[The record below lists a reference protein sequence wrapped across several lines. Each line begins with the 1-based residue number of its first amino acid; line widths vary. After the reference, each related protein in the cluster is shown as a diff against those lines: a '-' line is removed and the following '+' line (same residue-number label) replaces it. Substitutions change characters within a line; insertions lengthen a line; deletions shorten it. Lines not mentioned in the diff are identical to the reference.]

1 MKRLKFFTAL
11 TTVLLLSVMMFTLTS
26 KGGPDFSDP
35 KPCDEVIGE
44 GDTRIIRIAFNEAQN
59 PNPFRKTGYNGY
71 IPSPDLKGGDFPGAP
86 ALSSLFDPSLTSNYF
101 VSVTITSPQCDEW
114 EWKRV
119 FDASNG
125 SSNGE
130 MDVKIPIDGYDARVQ
145 IKYYERR
152 DSSLGTPD
160 FNKDVSSNS
169 CGAGNS
175 TRVLYSFDYVFL
187 NGWGSSI
194 PQPMTM
200 IPTSNT
206 ALTCVDILG
215 GKSSG
220 MQDYNSVNEF
230 IDINDSN
237 PK

>member
-1 MKRLKFFTAL
+1 MRKLKFFTAL
-11 TTVLLLSVMMFTLTS
+11 MSVLVLSAMMFTLTS
-26 KGGPDFSDP
+26 KADPDFSDP
-35 KPCDEVIGE
+35 DEPCDEVIGL
-44 GDTRIIRIAFNEAQN
+44 GDSRTIRISFNEAQN
-59 PNPFRKTGYNGY
+59 PNPFRKTGYDGY
-71 IPSPDLKGGDFPGAP
+71 IPSPDLRWGDFPGAP
-86 ALSSLFDPSLTSNYF
+86 MLSSASEPFMVSNYYA
-101 VSVTITSPQCDEW
+101 SVTITSPQCDEW

-145 IKYYERR
+145 IKYYERN
-152 DSSLGTPD
+152 DSMLDAPD
-160 FNKDVSSNS
+160 FNIDGPSNTCDS
-169 CGAGNS
+169 GNS
-175 TRVLYSFDYVFL
+175 TRVLYTFDQVFL

-206 ALTCVDILG
+206 ALTCIDLQ
-215 GKSSG
+215 GKYSS
-220 MQDYNSVNEF
+220 MQDYDSVNEF
-230 IDINDSN
+230 IDINDLN

>member
-26 KGGPDFSDP
+26 KGDPDFSDP

-44 GDTRIIRIAFNEAQN
+44 GDSRKIRIAFNEAQN
-59 PNPFRKTGYNGY
+59 PNPFRKSAYEGY
-71 IPSPDLKGGDFPGAP
+71 IPSPDLRLGNFPGAS
-86 ALSSLFDPSLTSNYF
+86 ALSSLADPTMTNNYF

-119 FDASNG
+119 FDTSNG

-152 DSSLGTPD
+152 DSALGAPD
-160 FNKDVSSNS
+160 FNIDGSSNS
-169 CGAGNS
+169 CGTGSS
-175 TRVLYSFDYVFL
+175 TRVLYTFDYVFL

-206 ALTCVDILG
+206 ALTCLDVT
-215 GKSSG
+215 GKYSG
-220 MQDYNSVNEF
+220 MDDYNSVNEF
-230 IDINDSN
+230 IDINNLN

>member
-26 KGGPDFSDP
+26 KGDPDFSDP

-44 GDTRIIRIAFNEAQN
+44 GDSRKIRIAFNEAQN
-59 PNPFRKTGYNGY
+59 PNPFRKSAYEGY
-71 IPSPDLKGGDFPGAP
+71 IPSPDLRWGNFPGAP
-86 ALSSLFDPSLTSNYF
+86 ALSSLADPMMTNNYY

-125 SSNGE
+125 SSNGQ
-130 MDVKIPIDGYDARVQ
+130 MNVKYPSMVTDARVQ

-152 DSSLGTPD
+152 DSALGAPD
-160 FNKDVSSNS
+160 FNIDGASNS
-169 CGAGNS
+169 CGTESS
-175 TRVLYSFDYVFL
+175 TRVLYTFDQVFL
-187 NGWGSSI
+187 NGWGNFV
-194 PQPMTM
+194 QPMTM

-206 ALTCVDILG
+206 ALTCVDIQ
-215 GKSSG
+215 GKYSTMS
-220 MQDYNSVNEF
+220 DYNSVNNF
-230 IDINDSN
+230 IDINDLN